1 MDSRSWWTPP
11 PDPPEHRLP
20 EDLRQRDPL
29 GARDCGWVSQMRP
42 FVRQFSAP
50 DACVLDPFCGFGST
64 LLAAELEGRRGLG
77 LEIDAGRAALARE
90 RLQRLGL
97 RAEVRA
103 GALPQLALEEP
114 IDLCLTNVP
123 YFGCD
128 WPGATAPGQLYA
140 SPDYAAYLGG
150 LRAVFHAVRRG
161 LRDDGFCIA
170 MVENVE
176 VGGVCVPQAWDL
188 ARVLGSLFVPCAER
202 VLCYPRESVQPLAPG
217 DTRSDRS
224 HEYALVFQKRREPI
238 DLPGSAELLA
248 ALRADG
254 FDYAV
259 HGSYPLWLADP
270 GTAVRPP
277 GDVDLLLPRDLGQLQ
292 RLLDWLRARGF
303 GLTLWGEPL
312 AAPPTLALLDAYH
325 YLRAERR
332 DRGGGLL
339 RVDLSLQPAPG
350 SLTAG

>member
-50 DACVLDPFCGFGST
+50 GGCVLDPFCGFGST

-77 LEIDAGRAALARE
+77 LEIDAARAGLARE

-97 RAEVRA
+97 HAQVRV
-103 GALPQLALEEP
+103 GALPQLALEAP
-114 IDLCLTNVP
+114 VDLCLTNVP

-128 WPGATAPGQLYA
+128 WPGAATPGQLYA
-140 SPDYAAYLGG
+140 STDYAAYLHG

-176 VGGVCVPQAWDL
+176 IGGVCVAQAWDL
-188 ARVLGSLFVPCAER
+188 ARLLGSLFVPCAER
-202 VLCYPRESVQPLAPG
+202 VLCYPRDSAQALAPG
-217 DTRSDRS
+217 DARSDRS
-224 HEYALVFQKRREPI
+224 HEYALIFQKRREPI
-238 DLPGSAELLA
+238 DLPGTAHLLA
-248 ALRADG
+248 ALLEDG
-254 FDYAV
+254 FDYALY
-259 HGSYPLWLADP
+259 GSYPDWLADP
-270 GTAVRPP
+270 AAAARLP
-277 GDVDLLLPRDLGQLQ
+277 GDVDLLLPRDPGQLQ

-303 GLTLWGEPL
+303 ALSLWGEPL
-312 AAPPTLALLDAYH
+312 ASPPTLAVLDAHH

-339 RVDLSLQPAPG
+339 RVDLSLQPAADA
-350 SLTAG
+350 LTAG